1 MSTNLEH
8 IKVLALCGSVSE
20 DSSTR
25 HALEIALDGARRAG
39 AQVELA
45 DLRDYQ
51 LPFSGT
57 ATESFPDVAR
67 LRAQCHAAHA
77 ILWGTP
83 EYHGSYSGVLKNA
96 LDLMGFEEFQGKM
109 IGLVGVAGGSIG
121 AINALNHLRAVG
133 RQLHA
138 WVLPQQVSIGQSH
151 LAFDESGQLRDK
163 ETEKRLLEMG
173 REVARF
179 ACLHSTTAADFLKRW
194 EQATEN
200 SGAGFAGNGE

>member
-1 MSTNLEH
+1 MNISLEH
-8 IKVLALCGSVSE
+8 IKVVALCGSVSG

-25 HALEIALDGARRAG
+25 HALEIALEGARRAG
-39 AQVELA
+39 ARAELC
-45 DLRDYQ
+45 DLRDYH
-51 LPFSGT
+51 LPFAGSP
-57 ATESFPDVAR
+57 TENFPDVAR
-67 LRAQCHAAHA
+67 LRSQCRDAHA

-138 WVLPQQVSIGQSH
+138 WVLPQQVSISRSH
-151 LAFDESGQLRDK
+151 NAFDENGRLRDK
-163 ETEKRLLEMG
+163 DNEKRLLEMG

-179 ACLHSTTAADFLKRW
+179 ACLHSTTAEDFLKRW
-194 EQATEN
+194 EQA
-200 SGAGFAGNGE
+200 AGSPGGE